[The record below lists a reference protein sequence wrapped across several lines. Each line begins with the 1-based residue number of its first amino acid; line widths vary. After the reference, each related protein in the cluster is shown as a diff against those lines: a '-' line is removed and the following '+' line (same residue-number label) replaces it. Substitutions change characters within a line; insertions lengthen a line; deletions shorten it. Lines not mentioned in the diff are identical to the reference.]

1 MAELVNLKEC
11 IVSGKLKMQRQLSTK
26 QLLQG

>member
-1 MAELVNLKEC
+1 MAELVNLKN
-11 IVSGKLKMQRQLSTK
+11 VLFPVNWKMQRQLSTK